1 MVPRLAMLSKLEEY
15 RRISKIDEIGRRYF
29 AMNAFDGILTMIGV
43 LMGGFIGGIKDSRIV
58 LYTGMATCVAM
69 GVSGFWGAYVTE
81 AAERKHDMHELEQAM
96 LRDMS
101 KTTQARAARFAV
113 IVVSLIDGLSPLVAG
128 ILVVLPFF
136 FTHLWGD
143 ITISYIASLAIA
155 LVMLFV
161 LGAFLAKVA
170 KENVFRSGIRMLIAG
185 LVSVA
190 LSFLLNLRK

>member
-43 LMGGFIGGIKDSRIV
+43 LMGGFIGGIKDPRIV

-69 GVSGFWGAYVTE
+69 GVSGFWGAYMTE

-113 IVVSLIDGLSPLVAG
+113 IVVSLIDGLSPLLAG
-128 ILVVLPFF
+128 ILVVSPFF

-143 ITISYIASLAIA
+143 ITVSYIASLAIA

-190 LSFLLNLRK
+190 LSFLLNVKE

>member
-1 MVPRLAMLSKLEEY
+1 MLSKLEEY

-43 LMGGFIGGIKDSRIV
+43 LMGGFIGGIKDPRIV

-69 GVSGFWGAYVTE
+69 GVSGFWGAYMTE

-113 IVVSLIDGLSPLVAG
+113 IVVSLIDGLSPLLAG
-128 ILVVLPFF
+128 ILVVSPFF

-143 ITISYIASLAIA
+143 ITVSYIASLAIA

-190 LSFLLNLRK
+190 LSFLLNVKE